1 VPIALLADGGLVN
14 REETRMAD
22 KRKAPDAP
30 EGAPRRKRA
39 VPTIDLTA
47 TDVTP
52 ADITPADVT
61 PPAAEPAAQQQAAS
75 EPPPPPPEEP
85 KPTVETV
92 PPAPEPAAPAWRDSK
107 LISLLAAG
115 VAGGVVVAIVMGALW
130 YSSAQPPAPAG
141 GNDTSAQIASL
152 QQQVHILQS
161 RPAVAVDTRT
171 IELLNQRVAR
181 METTLANLSK
191 GDASITERLAA
202 AESATKVL
210 GVAVTALNQR
220 NDDASANA
228 TRAREQADAAEKA
241 VTQLRGSVQD
251 AAKDASAAVA
261 PAQLDALQQRLAA
274 LEQSSKAARDEI
286 AKTADA
292 EVAARRAL
300 SAAGLRNAVV
310 SGAAYSGELA
320 QTKSLGADDATLTL
334 LAPFAASG
342 VPSAALLAQELRAQ
356 IPAMVKASGAPAPK
370 GGFFERLEANAS
382 RLVRVTPV
390 DAPRGDDPSAVLA
403 RIEIAGARADIPA
416 ALADLGELPE
426 AARAP
431 AQAWIAKAKARQAAL
446 DAANT
451 LAADTARALGSR

>member
-1 VPIALLADGGLVN
+1 LADSGLAN
-14 REETRMAD
+14 REETPMAD

-39 VPTIDLTA
+39 APTIDLTA

-61 PPAAEPAAQQQAAS
+61 PPAAEPAAPPQAAS

-85 KPTVETV
+85 RPTAETA
-92 PPAPEPAAPAWRDSK
+92 PPAPERPTPAWRDSK
-107 LISLLAAG
+107 WIPMLAAG
-115 VAGGVVVAIVMGALW
+115 AAGGVVVAVVMSALW
-130 YSSAQPPAPAG
+130 YGSAQPSASPDS
-141 GNDTSAQIASL
+141 NDTSAQIASL

-161 RPAVAVDTRT
+161 RPAVAVDART
-171 IELLNQRVAR
+171 IDLLNQRVAR
-181 METTLANLSK
+181 METTLTNLSK
-191 GDASITERLAA
+191 GDAAITERLAA
-202 AESATKVL
+202 AENALKVV

-274 LEQSSKAARDEI
+274 LEQSSKSAREEI

-300 SAAGLRNAVV
+300 SAAALRNAVV
-310 SGAAYSGELA
+310 SGAPYSGELA
-320 QTKSLGADDATLTL
+320 QAKSLGANDATLAP

-342 VPSAALLAQELRAQ
+342 VPSAASLAQELRGLV
-356 IPAMVKASGAPAPK
+356 PAMVKASGAQAPK
-370 GGFFERLEANAS
+370 GGFLERLEANAS

-390 DAPRGDDPSAVLA
+390 DAPPGDDPSAVLA
-403 RIEIAGARADIPA
+403 RIEIASARADIPA
-416 ALADLGELPE
+416 ALADLGKLPE